1 MVPLAM
7 VVSDELGESAE
18 EATLPEEDQPVEA
31 LLSDRAHEALGV
43 RRWHSAPG

>member
-7 VVSDELGESAE
+7 VVGDELGEGAE
-18 EATLPEEDQPVEA
+18 EATLPEENQAVEA
-31 LLSDRAHEALGV
+31 LLPDSSAWSAWH